1 MIVHHCV
8 IITITLIIE
17 DLPMCRMYFDLDE
30 NYDPKS
36 HVLRSFV
43 GNRGGMKL
51 CFESNISGYILI
63 PFTTYNNNKQQQM
76 SDGGYTVHI
85 RVYIE

>member
-1 MIVHHCV
+1 MYCI
-8 IITITLIIE
+8 
-17 DLPMCRMYFDLDE
+17 YFDLDK

-43 GNRGGMKL
+43 GNREGMKL
-51 CFESNISGYILI
+51 CFDWNISGYILI
-63 PFTTYNNNKQQQM
+63 PLVLITTINNNTM
-76 SDGGYTVHI
+76 SDDGYTVHI

>member
-1 MIVHHCV
+1 MTVW
-8 IITITLIIE
+8 
-17 DLPMCRMYFDLDE
+17 PMCRMYFDLDE

-51 CFESNISGYILI
+51 CFDWNISGYILI
-63 PFTTYNNNKQQQM
+63 PLRLITTTNNNTM